1 MEKFKFSEKYQVMD
15 DFVKTKANA
24 PLDLHHFKDID
35 VPSLV
40 EEFVWACEQDGK
52 SHGTIIH
59 GKGTGAIREIVHTCL
74 SENPNVFSFKLGS
87 SLHPE
92 NWGMTTFQIRST
104 NK

>member
-59 GKGTGAIREIVHTCL
+59 GKGTGAIREMVHTCL
-74 SENPNVFSFKLGS
+74 SENSKVCSFKLGS
-87 SLHPE
+87 SLCPE